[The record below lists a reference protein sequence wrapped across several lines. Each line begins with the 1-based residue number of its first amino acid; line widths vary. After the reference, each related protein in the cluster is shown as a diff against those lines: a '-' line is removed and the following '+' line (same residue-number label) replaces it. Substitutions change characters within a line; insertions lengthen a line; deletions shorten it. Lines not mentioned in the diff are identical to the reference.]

1 MALDRQAVGLLRL
14 AGTSLVALALI
25 VTASGCGSSKSG
37 SSKPGG
43 SIKPGVELAGGTQA
57 TGGKALFLTASTG
70 KKLSV
75 DGGLYAVELRGIDL
89 KRPQH
94 ATYDRPDYLDRHR
107 CDAKPC
113 EWTVIP
119 GPASTYEFRA
129 FLIDLRNN
137 KSVGQSRPVQVVWT
151 APPRPQALKLLVNG
165 KSRPTTP
172 LDGEDYSDIAAG
184 KMQVE
189 ARWATDARDTGY
201 YMTISI
207 GDRVHARCSTGTSCP
222 VPAKLRLRVHQEVSW
237 TVKMLTTRG
246 DKVVTGFKVCL
257 TGRA

>member
-1 MALDRQAVGLLRL
+1 MASGRRAAGLL
-14 AGTSLVALALI
+14 ALALI

-37 SSKPGG
+37 SSKPG
-43 SIKPGVELAGGTQA
+43 VELKDDTQT
-57 TGGKALFLTASTG
+57 TGGSALFFRASTG
-70 KKLSV
+70 NKLAAA
-75 DGGLYAVELRGIDL
+75 GGLYAVELRGVDL
-89 KRPQH
+89 KRPQR

-129 FLIDLRNN
+129 FLIDLRSN
-137 KSVGQSRPVQVVWT
+137 KSVGQSRPMQVVWT
-151 APPRPQALKLLVNG
+151 APPRPHGLKFLVNG
-165 KSRPTTP
+165 KTPPTTP
-172 LDGEDYSDIAAG
+172 LDGEDYSDMRAG
-184 KMQVE
+184 RMQTE

-201 YMTISI
+201 YVTISI
-207 GDRVHARCSTGTSCP
+207 GDRVYARCSTGTSCP
-222 VPAKLRLRVHQEVSW
+222 VRAKVRLPVDEEVSW

-246 DKVVTGFKVCL
+246 DKVVGGFKVCL